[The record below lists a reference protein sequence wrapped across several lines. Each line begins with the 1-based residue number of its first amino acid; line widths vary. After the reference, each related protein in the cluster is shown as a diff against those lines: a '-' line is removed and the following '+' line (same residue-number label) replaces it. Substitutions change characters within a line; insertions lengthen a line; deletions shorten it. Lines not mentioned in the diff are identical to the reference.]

1 MATLDTTTL
10 TPHLAALRF
19 NRDIAADLGVEAEEL
34 RAALVDLCIRNRV
47 TRKIDLCRL
56 AKRGALQ

>member
-1 MATLDTTTL
+1 MATLDTQTL
-10 TPHLAALRF
+10 APHLAAMRF

-47 TRKIDLCRL
+47 PRKIDLCRL
-56 AKRGALQ
+56 AKLGMLQ